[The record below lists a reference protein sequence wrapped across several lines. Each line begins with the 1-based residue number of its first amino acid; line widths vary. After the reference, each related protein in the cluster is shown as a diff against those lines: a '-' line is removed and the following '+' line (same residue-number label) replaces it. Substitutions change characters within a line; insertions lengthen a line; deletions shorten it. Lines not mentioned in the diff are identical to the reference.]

1 MKDES
6 IKTCRFC
13 GRQVRIITWGV
24 YRKIVVDAGP
34 VNVVPAEEGEDFVRL
49 DGSKIRGVE
58 AGIGTAW
65 AEPAYRPHRK
75 TCEA

>member
-24 YRKIVVDAGP
+24 YRKIVVDANQ
-34 VNVVPAEEGEDFVRL
+34 VNVVPAEEGEDFVRP

>member
-1 MKDES
+1 MKEES

-24 YRKIVVDAGP
+24 YRKIVVDANP
-34 VNVVPAEEGEDFVRL
+34 VNVVPAEEGEDFVRP

-58 AGIGTAW
+58 AGTG
-65 AEPAYRPHRK
+65 EQAYRPHRK